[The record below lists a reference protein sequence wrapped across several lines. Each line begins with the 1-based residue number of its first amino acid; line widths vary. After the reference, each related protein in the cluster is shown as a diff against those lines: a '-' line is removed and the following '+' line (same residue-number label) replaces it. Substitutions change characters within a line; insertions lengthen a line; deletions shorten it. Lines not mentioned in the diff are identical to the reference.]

1 MSKVI
6 HSPSIRYLLFAIV
19 WLLVLPSIS
28 VSADQKW
35 LDLRPEKPVPVNH
48 LPIEDRSRVQPE
60 PSRMAMLDPP
70 SAASVS
76 APNSAQI
83 PTPSESY
90 CPVPRTLAEL
100 ESLALCNNPTLAQAA
115 ARVRA
120 LQGKQIQAGLYPN
133 PRVGYVGDEM
143 GNDHTS
149 GMQGASVGQTYI
161 TGGKLGL
168 SQATVSKEIA
178 QAQWACR
185 VQQLRVQSDVRLSY
199 IEFLTARQAVD
210 LQSQLLEIGRAGLKA
225 AESLNKAQEASRVD
239 ILQAKIEADTAA
251 MQWRDAQSRKQAAGR
266 RLAAVLGL
274 REVDLGQLEGNLE
287 GDPPVYA
294 WEPALERLRSQSPE
308 LAKAKMG
315 VARAR
320 LALERE
326 FAGRKPDVDTEIR
339 VLHNNENNDN
349 IASLNVGVALPLFN
363 RNQGNIVRAQAE
375 LNAVCREVERIDL
388 RLQERLSTEFR
399 RYEDARN
406 QVETYARDLLP
417 SAKQSLDLVG
427 SGYRQGQFPYLDLLT
442 SQRTFFR
449 VKMSYLDALKELQ
462 SSSILIEGMLLEGS
476 LGQEYAAVEAGT
488 P

>member
-1 MSKVI
+1 MSKGI
-6 HSPSIRYLLFAIV
+6 HSHPMRYLLFA
-19 WLLVLPSIS
+19 LGGFFVLPSILL
-28 VSADQKW
+28 SAEQKW
-35 LDLRPEKPVPVNH
+35 LNQRPDKPVPVNQ
-48 LPIEDRSRVQPE
+48 LPVEDRARVQPE
-60 PSRMAMLDPP
+60 PSRMAMLNPP
-70 SAASVS
+70 ST
-76 APNSAQI
+76 APAQV
-83 PTPSESY
+83 PTPVQVPAPAESF
-90 CPVPRTLAEL
+90 CPTPRNLAEL

-120 LQGKQIQAGLYPN
+120 LQGKRMQAGLYPN

-143 GNDHTS
+143 GNDHS
-149 GMQGASVGQTYI
+149 AGMQGASVGQTYI

-178 QAQWACR
+178 QAQWSCR
-185 VQQLRVQSDVRLSY
+185 VQQLRVQSDVRLNY
-199 IEFLTARQAVD
+199 IEFLTARQAVE
-210 LQSQLLEIGRAGLKA
+210 LHGQLLDIGRAGLKA
-225 AESLNKAQEASRVD
+225 AESLHKAQEASRVD

-251 MQWRDAQSRKQAAGR
+251 MQWRDAQSRKQAAAR

-287 GDPPVYA
+287 SDPPDYT
-294 WEPALERLRSQSPE
+294 WEFAMERLRGQSPE
-308 LAKAKMG
+308 LARAKMG
-315 VARAR
+315 VQRTR

-326 FAGRKPDVDTEIR
+326 FAGRKPDVDTEVR

-375 LNAVCREVERIDL
+375 LNAACREVERVDL
-388 RLQERLSTEFR
+388 QLQERLSIAFR
-399 RYEDARN
+399 RYDDARN
-406 QVETYARDLLP
+406 QVDAYARDLLP
-417 SAKQSLDLVG
+417 SAKQALDLVS
-427 SGYRQGQFPYLDLLT
+427 SGYRQGEFPYLDLLT